1 MHPTRRPRL
10 EEVMA
15 GLAARDLACLWALV
29 TEFGDE
35 LARPV
40 RSVLI
45 EMGRRD
51 VLAEP
56 GRVEGMVLDIA
67 LHLFDHGARWS
78 PTGGALPWVWADR
91 AVRSIVARDVGH
103 RGAELEHGREDHPQH
118 AEPHEVG
125 VPAPEPTLDELAA
138 VEPTIGLLAAA
149 MARVGSDRDRA
160 VHVEYGIQRAAADP
174 SPAHTVA
181 ELFGLK
187 PDNVRQIDHRMK
199 GKLRHLAETD
209 EEYRDLGGL
218 RWLA

>member
-15 GLAARDLACLWALV
+15 GLAAGDPASVWALV
-29 TEFGDE
+29 AEFGDE

-40 RSVLI
+40 RKLLG

-51 VLAEP
+51 VLVEP
-56 GRVEGMVLDIA
+56 GRVEGMVVDIA
-67 LHLFDHGARWS
+67 LHLLDHGARWS

-91 AVRSIVARDVGH
+91 AVRAIVARDVGH
-103 RGAELEHGREDHPQH
+103 RSAELDDDREDTPHL
-118 AEPHEVG
+118 EPVESG
-125 VPAPEPTLDELAA
+125 GTAAEPTLAELAS
-138 VEPTIGLLAAA
+138 VEPTVGLLAAA
-149 MARVGSDRDRA
+149 MARVGSERDRA
-160 VHVEYGIQRAAADP
+160 VHLEYGIQRAGGDP

-181 ELFGLK
+181 RAFGLK

-199 GKLRHLAETD
+199 GRLRHLAETD
-209 EEYRDLGGL
+209 EGYRDLGGL